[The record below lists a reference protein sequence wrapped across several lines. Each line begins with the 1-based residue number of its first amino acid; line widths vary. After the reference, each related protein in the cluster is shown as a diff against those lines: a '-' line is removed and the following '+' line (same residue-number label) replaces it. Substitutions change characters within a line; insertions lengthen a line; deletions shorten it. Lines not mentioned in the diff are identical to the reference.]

1 MRANTSCR
9 LGVAG
14 AAVVATLSISAAM
27 AEDPYPVDWT
37 RIIESTLSIRSLSV
51 AADAG
56 GGVYIGGT
64 DWDEN
69 FPSPPPDSFLMR
81 YDSAGNQAWSKQIA
95 TTGGVI
101 LNSVAADGS
110 GGVYAAGST
119 HGPLGG
125 QASTGVYEPF
135 LLRYDA
141 AGDLLW
147 ARVFGT
153 GDGDAGLSVASDGA
167 GNAYVC
173 GYTPGDMYGT
183 NQGGFDVFLA
193 KYDCSGDQQWVRQF
207 GGTSFEDCRSVAV
220 DAVGNAYLTGYT
232 MGDLEGSSAGGFDAY
247 LTKYDASGD
256 LQWVRQW
263 GAAATDIGEAVAA
276 DSQGFAYVFGQAD
289 DVDLFVRK
297 YDGAGNL
304 VWEADVSTA
313 QADVARGIAIDKDG
327 NILLSGRTFGDFDGG
342 GSVWPCNAFLVK
354 LDASGELK
362 WGELWGTQERGES
375 GDAVATDPWGN
386 VYLSGWIA
394 GGNDVADA
402 FLVKYIPE
410 PASVSLLAVGGL
422 VVLRR
427 RRTDR
432 NPLEKKEVI

>member
-14 AAVVATLSISAAM
+14 AAAVAALSISVAM

-51 AADAG
+51 AADAV

-64 DWDEN
+64 DWDED

-81 YDSAGNQAWSKQIA
+81 YDSAGNQAWSRQI
-95 TTGGVI
+95 TTTEGVI
-101 LNSVAADGS
+101 LTSVAGDGS

-119 HGPLGG
+119 QGPLGG
-125 QASTGVYEPF
+125 QASTGVDEPF

-141 AGDLLW
+141 TGNLLW

-153 GDGDAGLSVASDGA
+153 GDGDLGLSVASDGA

-173 GYTPGDMYGT
+173 GFTPGDMYGT

-193 KYDCSGDQQWVRQF
+193 KYDSSGDQQWVRQF
-207 GGTSFEDCRSVAV
+207 GGTGFEEGRSVAV
-220 DAVGNAYLTGYT
+220 DAAGNAYVTGYT
-232 MGDLEGSSAGGFDAY
+232 TGELAASPSAGGYDAY
-247 LTKYDASGD
+247 LAKYDASGNQ
-256 LQWVRQW
+256 QWVRQW
-263 GAAATDIGEAVAA
+263 GAEGTDMGEEVAA

-304 VWEADVSTA
+304 VWEADVSTP
-313 QADVARGIAIDKDG
+313 QADVARSIAIDEDG
-327 NILLSGRTFGDFDGG
+327 NVLLSGRTNGEFDGER
-342 GSVWPCNAFLVK
+342 SDWRCNAFLAK
-354 LDASGELK
+354 LDESGEMK
-362 WGELWGTQERGES
+362 WGELWGTQEREES
-375 GDAVATDPWGN
+375 ADGVATDPWGN

-402 FLVKYIPE
+402 FLVKYTPE
-410 PASVSLLAVGGL
+410 PASAALLALGGL
-422 VVLRR
+422 ALLRR
-427 RRTDR
+427 RRAA
-432 NPLEKKEVI
+432 